1 MSAHPDLLLSLR
13 LRRDRFTLAVDLRL
27 PGQGISVI
35 FGPSGSGKTT
45 LLRCVAGLEQGTGL
59 VQLGDQVWQD
69 STGHHFRPTWQRDL
83 GYVFQEAS
91 LFDHLSVADNL
102 AYGQKRVRKSGS
114 VQALEEAV
122 ELLGIGAL
130 RHRMPANLSGG
141 ERQRVAIARALAL
154 QPGLLLLDE
163 PLASLDAAR
172 KDEILPWLERLHR
185 QLRIP
190 ALYVTH
196 SMDELARLADH
207 AVALQAG
214 SVLAS
219 ASPQAVLTDPQV
231 ALAVGDQAGTV
242 TEGQVIGRDERWHL
256 LQIAFDGG
264 RLWLREPAQPL
275 APGQQVRTRILARD
289 VSLSLHA
296 QEPSTL
302 QNRIAGVIE
311 SIHDDVHPS
320 QALVRV
326 RCGGTL
332 ILSRVT
338 QRALQALS
346 LRSGSPVWCQI
357 KSAALVG

>member
-1 MSAHPDLLLSLR
+1 MGTASDLLLCLR
-13 LRRDRFTLAVDLRL
+13 LKRDRFELALDLSL

-35 FGPSGSGKTT
+35 LGPSGSGKTT
-45 LLRCVAGLEQGTGL
+45 LLRCVAGLERAHGR

-69 STGHHFRPTWQRDL
+69 SDRDHFKPTWQRDL

-91 LFDHLSVADNL
+91 LFDHLSVTDNL
-102 AYGQKRVRKSGS
+102 SYGQQRVRKNGS
-114 VQALEEAV
+114 DRALQEAI

-130 RHRMPANLSGG
+130 RDRMPASLSGG

-185 QLRIP
+185 QLSIP

-207 AVALQAG
+207 AVALQHG
-214 SVLAS
+214 KVLAS
-219 ASPQAVLTDPQV
+219 ASPQTVLTNPRV

-242 TEGQVIGRDERWHL
+242 TEGQVVGRDERWHL
-256 LQIAFDGG
+256 VEIAFDGG
-264 RLWLREPAQPL
+264 RLWLRAPPQPL
-275 APGQQVRTRILARD
+275 APGQGVRTRILARD
-289 VSLSLHA
+289 VSLSLSA
-296 QEPSTL
+296 RESSTL
-302 QNRIAGVIE
+302 QNRLAGVIE
-311 SIHDDVHPS
+311 SVHDDVHPS

-332 ILSRVT
+332 ILARVT
-338 QRALQALS
+338 QRALHALG
-346 LRSGSPVWCQI
+346 LHTGSAVWCQI

>member
-1 MSAHPDLLLSLR
+1 MSVPTNLLLSLR
-13 LRRDRFTLAVDLRL
+13 LKREHFELAVDLRL

-45 LLRCVAGLEQGTGL
+45 LLRCVAGLEQGQGL
-59 VQLGDQVWQD
+59 VQLGDQLWQD
-69 STGHHFRPTWQRDL
+69 SNRSHFRPTWQRDL

-102 AYGQKRVRKSGS
+102 AYGQQRVRKSGS
-114 VQALEEAV
+114 DRALQDAI

-130 RHRMPANLSGG
+130 RDRMPASLSGG

-154 QPGLLLLDE
+154 QPRLLLLDE

-172 KDEILPWLERLHR
+172 KDEILPWLERLHQ

-207 AVALQAG
+207 VVALKHGA
-214 SVLAS
+214 VLAS

-242 TEGQVIGRDERWHL
+242 TEGQVIGRHARWHL
-256 LQIAFDGG
+256 VEIAFDGG
-264 RLWLREPAQPL
+264 RLWLREPTQPL
-275 APGQQVRTRILARD
+275 EHGQQVRTRILARD
-289 VSLSLHA
+289 VSLSLSER
-296 QEPSTL
+296 EPSTL
-302 QNRIAGVIE
+302 QNRIEGVIE

-332 ILSRVT
+332 MLARVT
-338 QRALQALS
+338 RRALHELS
-346 LRSGSPVWCQI
+346 LQTGSAVWCQI
-357 KSAALVG
+357 KSAALLG